1 MLFFLCPLCAVFR
14 QMKRQAA
21 AAHNDP
27 QALRLCIHYF
37 RYKHLHLRRNPL
49 PLFRHTIQK
58 ARRGPRW
65 IIKIYNHN
73 SVLISSYSIFQNR
86 SFYTPR
92 KIFYKT
98 SKTGS
103 QNLTHYPSGTPDSLK
118 LYSLFCQNQFLGF
131 NIAHYCHQVLLKSFG
146 LYIYHI
152 EFNFLSSFLNL
163 LLHSN
168 SKTDP
173 LCPTLILIDDS
184 CIAP

>member
-1 MLFFLCPLCAVFR
+1 MNHTPKRIADGKICLFSVSYYPIVS
-14 QMKRQAA
+14 KNAA
-21 AAHNDP
+21 ACPSGLAFSAYHSKSSSATSLGSSQYIIIIP
-27 QALRLCIHYF
+27 S
-37 RYKHLHLRRNPL
+37 
-49 PLFRHTIQK
+49 LFPHT
-58 ARRGPRW
+58 A
-65 IIKIYNHN
+65 Y
-73 SVLISSYSIFQNR
+73 FQNR
-86 SFYTPR
+86 SFLSPKKYFI
-92 KIFYKT
+92 KQAKQAA
-98 SKTGS
+98 K
-103 QNLTHYPSGTPDSLK
+103 NLTHYPSGTPDNLK

-131 NIAHYCHQVLLKSFG
+131 NIAHYCHQVLLKSLG

>member
-1 MLFFLCPLCAVFR
+1 
-14 QMKRQAA
+14 MKRQAA
-21 AAHNDP
+21 ASHNDP
-27 QALRLCIHYF
+27 QALHLCIPYF

-58 ARRGPRW
+58 ARRQPCW
-65 IIKIYNHN
+65 IIKICNHN

-92 KIFYKT
+92 KIFCKT

-103 QNLTHYPSGTPDSLK
+103 KNLTHYPSGTPDNLK

-146 LYIYHI
+146 LYIYRI

-163 LLHSN
+163 LLHGN

-173 LCPTLILIDDS
+173 LCPTLNLIDDS

>member
-1 MLFFLCPLCAVFR
+1 MNRTPKRIADGQICLFSVSYYPIVSKTLLPV
-14 QMKRQAA
+14 
-21 AAHNDP
+21 
-27 QALRLCIHYF
+27 
-37 RYKHLHLRRNPL
+37 RRDW
-49 PLFRHTIQK
+49 LFRWSL
-58 ARRGPRW
+58 G
-65 IIKIYNHN
+65 
-73 SVLISSYSIFQNR
+73 R

-92 KIFYKT
+92 KIFCKT
-98 SKTGS
+98 SETGS
-103 QNLTHYPSGTPDSLK
+103 QNLTHYPSRTPDNLK

>member
-1 MLFFLCPLCAVFR
+1 MCKVRTKSNRLQRQHLVLYFFIQHIF
-14 QMKRQAA
+14 KII
-21 AAHNDP
+21 HFHP
-27 QALRLCIHYF
+27 Q
-37 RYKHLHLRRNPL
+37 
-49 PLFRHTIQK
+49 
-58 ARRGPRW
+58 
-65 IIKIYNHN
+65 
-73 SVLISSYSIFQNR
+73 
-86 SFYTPR
+86 
-92 KIFYKT
+92 KIFCKT

-103 QNLTHYPSGTPDSLK
+103 QNLTHYPSGTPDNLK